1 MLEILKSDAFLL
13 ILLIAVVILI
23 VLYIVNTIKLSK
35 IRESY
40 SQFMKKLGNNTNIED
55 DLRRFISKVEQVEQE
70 NKEIQEYANNL
81 NSNIKGCLQKIG
93 IVRYSAFS
101 DVGSDLSFTLAMLD
115 AKDNGVILNGIYS
128 ADSSNIYAK
137 PITNG
142 TSTYA
147 LSQEEKEALE
157 KAKLSEK

>member
-81 NSNIKGCLQKIG
+81 NSNMKGCLQKIG

>member
-81 NSNIKGCLQKIG
+81 NSNMKGCLQKIG

-137 PITNG
+137 PIING
-142 TSTYA
+142 TSTYS

>member
-81 NSNIKGCLQKIG
+81 NSNMKGCLQKIG

-137 PITNG
+137 PIING

>member
-1 MLEILKSDAFLL
+1 M
-13 ILLIAVVILI
+13 
-23 VLYIVNTIKLSK
+23 
-35 IRESY
+35 
-40 SQFMKKLGNNTNIED
+40 
-55 DLRRFISKVEQVEQE
+55 
-70 NKEIQEYANNL
+70 
-81 NSNIKGCLQKIG
+81 KGCLQKIG

>member
-81 NSNIKGCLQKIG
+81 NSNMKGCLQKIG

-157 KAKLSEK
+157 KAKLS

>member
-13 ILLIAVVILI
+13 ILLIAVVVLF

-55 DLRRFISKVEQVEQE
+55 DLRRFISKVEQVELE

-81 NSNIKGCLQKIG
+81 NSNMKGCLQKIG
-93 IVRYSAFS
+93 MVRYSAFS

-137 PITNG
+137 PIING

>member
-70 NKEIQEYANNL
+70 NKEIQEFAYNL
-81 NSNIKGCLQKIG
+81 ISNMKGCLQKIG

-137 PITNG
+137 PIING

>member
-81 NSNIKGCLQKIG
+81 NSNMKGCLQKIG

-128 ADSSNIYAK
+128 AYMQS
-137 PITNG
+137 
-142 TSTYA
+142 
-147 LSQEEKEALE
+147 L
-157 KAKLSEK
+157 

>member
-13 ILLIAVVILI
+13 ILLIAVIVLF

-35 IRESY
+35 IRDSY

-55 DLRRFISKVEQVEQE
+55 DLRRFISKVEQVELE

-81 NSNIKGCLQKIG
+81 NSNMKECLQKIG
-93 IVRYSAFS
+93 MVRYSAFS

-137 PITNG
+137 PIING

>member
-40 SQFMKKLGNNTNIED
+40 SQFIKKLGNNTNIED

-81 NSNIKGCLQKIG
+81 NSNMKGCLQKIG

>member
-13 ILLIAVVILI
+13 ILLIAVVVLF

-81 NSNIKGCLQKIG
+81 NSNMKGCLQKIG
-93 IVRYSAFS
+93 MVRYSAFS

-137 PITNG
+137 PIING

-157 KAKLSEK
+157 KARLSEK

>member
-81 NSNIKGCLQKIG
+81 NSNMKGCLQKIG

-137 PITNG
+137 PINNG

>member
-81 NSNIKGCLQKIG
+81 NSNMKGCLQKIG

-101 DVGSDLSFTLAMLD
+101 DVGSDLSFSIALLD
-115 AKDNGVILNGIYS
+115 SHNDGIVLTGIYS
-128 ADSSNIYAK
+128 RQDSTTYAK
-137 PITNG
+137 PIDKG
-142 TSTYA
+142 ISRY
-147 LSQEEKEALE
+147 E
-157 KAKLSEK
+157 LSEEELHVLNEAMSKE

>member
-13 ILLIAVVILI
+13 ILLVAVVVLF

-55 DLRRFISKVEQVEQE
+55 DLRRFISKVEQVELE

-81 NSNIKGCLQKIG
+81 NSNMKGCLQKIG
-93 IVRYSAFS
+93 MVRYSAFS

-137 PITNG
+137 PIING

>member
-40 SQFMKKLGNNTNIED
+40 SQFIKKLGNNTNIED

-81 NSNIKGCLQKIG
+81 NSNMKGCLQKIG

-147 LSQEEKEALE
+147 LSQGEKEALE

>member
-23 VLYIVNTIKLSK
+23 VLYIVNTIKLSN

-81 NSNIKGCLQKIG
+81 NSNMKGCLQKIG

-137 PITNG
+137 PIING